1 MKMPWLAPLASL
13 AFPVPP
19 RLLAFLAL
27 LLPPAFPVPR
37 LPLALQLP
45 PVPPRLLVLLQ
56 VTKTNKEGVRKSAFL
71 VFRGKL
77 EQSTLPECLHRF
89 TTRLSHCKSSGQQR

>member
-45 PVPPRLLVLLQ
+45 PQLLALLQ

-71 VFRGKL
+71 VGLGGF
-77 EQSTLPECLHRF
+77 
-89 TTRLSHCKSSGQQR
+89 

>member
-1 MKMPWLAPLASL
+1 MPWLALLAPLASL

-27 LLPPAFPVPR
+27 R
-37 LPLALQLP
+37 LP
-45 PVPPRLLVLLQ
+45 PVSPRLLALLLPPRLLALLQ

-71 VFRGKL
+71 VGLGGF
-77 EQSTLPECLHRF
+77 
-89 TTRLSHCKSSGQQR
+89 